1 VRRLA
6 LVLTA
11 TAALTVPLLATAG
24 AASAD
29 PLPHPNPAI
38 QVWTTSSGDVCVTY
52 QYLTT
57 VCTNTVH

>member
-1 VRRLA
+1 MRRLA

-11 TAALTVPLLATAG
+11 TAALTVPMLAAAG

-29 PLPHPNPAI
+29 PIPHPNPAI
-38 QVWTTSSGDVCVTY
+38 DVWTTDDGEVCVTY

-57 VCTNTVH
+57 VCTNH